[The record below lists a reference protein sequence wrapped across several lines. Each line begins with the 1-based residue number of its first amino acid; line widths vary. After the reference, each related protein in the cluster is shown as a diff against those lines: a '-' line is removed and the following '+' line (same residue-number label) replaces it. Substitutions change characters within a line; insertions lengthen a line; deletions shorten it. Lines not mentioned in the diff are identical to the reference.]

1 MLNQDEEL
9 WSKDLPPV
17 VEGLLGIEHL
27 PEVRYQNMRFDDN
40 YLMFVSI
47 YIYKTK
53 QMLELGLCTGR
64 STEV

>member
-47 YIYKTK
+47 YI
-53 QMLELGLCTGR
+53 
-64 STEV
+64 